1 MIRLLLT
8 VLLTAAALPALA
20 VDDDVTPPELALVRE
35 PRPESDGGPFVVE
48 ARIRD
53 ASGVFAPAVLWR
65 LPGTTRFVDV
75 ALEERGSVWR
85 ALVPAPSTAP
95 GIEFFVEAFDLV
107 GNGPSRIGSPE
118 APLRA
123 FRPGLLADTE
133 PADTTPWVPADLP
146 PLVAEEPAAAPEP
159 ATPEPDIVIVTSDPP
174 PAPEPYLAP
183 QPEPEPARQLTP
195 WKTPV
200 GVALLTVGA
209 ALAGV
214 GTWMAMD
221 AQTGAREFD
230 AQFERDGQLDA
241 SRRERLVTQHAA
253 GQWTGFSGLGLA
265 ALGGAMVAIPF

>member
-8 VLLTAAALPALA
+8 VLVTAAALPAIA
-20 VDDDVTPPELALVRE
+20 DDDVTPPELALVRE

-53 ASGVFAPAVLWR
+53 ESGVFAPAVLWR
-65 LPGTTRFVDV
+65 LPGNTRFVDA

-85 ALVPAPSTAP
+85 ALVPAPATAG
-95 GIEFFVEAFDLV
+95 GIEFFIEAFDLV

-118 APLRA
+118 APLQA
-123 FRPGLLADTE
+123 FRPRLRSDAGPVDTK
-133 PADTTPWVPADLP
+133 PWVPADLP
-146 PLVAEEPAAAPEP
+146 ALVAEEPPAAPTP
-159 ATPEPDIVIVTSDPP
+159 ATPEPLAVVVTSAPA
-174 PAPEPYLAP
+174 PAPEPFLAP

-241 SRRERLVTQHAA
+241 SRRQRLVTQHAA
-253 GQWTGFSGLGLA
+253 SQWTGFSGLGLA